1 MKDKSG
7 GSKPIQ
13 LRLDA
18 ATHQTLRQEAARQE
32 RSMTWLVNRILA
44 DELQRLK
51 ANATPS

>member
-1 MKDKSG
+1 MKAKTG

-18 ATHQTLRQEAARQE
+18 ETHQKLMQEAARQE

-44 DELQRLK
+44 EAIKSMPAQPT
-51 ANATPS
+51 TP

>member
-1 MKDKSG
+1 MKAKTG

-18 ATHQTLRQEAARQE
+18 DTHQKLMQEATRQE

-44 DELQRLK
+44 EAIKSMPALPT
-51 ANATPS
+51 AT

>member
-1 MKDKSG
+1 MNAKPG

-18 ATHQTLRQEAARQE
+18 ETHLKLQQEAARQE

-44 DELQRLK
+44 DALK
-51 ANATPS
+51 ALPPAPATS

>member
-18 ATHQTLRQEAARQE
+18 ATHQTLQQEAARQE
-32 RSMTWLVNRILA
+32 RSMTWLVNRILTDA
-44 DELQRLK
+44 LK
-51 ANATPS
+51 EMNAKPAAS